1 MDEKRNRFTK
11 SFIAALAVHIA
22 AGILVGIIGW
32 HVAKTPAEVI
42 EITLSSGGGGGHN
55 ENAAIQET
63 PLSMPVSAD
72 DIVEKNKTLPQ
83 KVEQK
88 KEHTLEKQAQPAANK
103 NAVKAEGRGS
113 GQGSGK
119 GSGEGAGAGSGK
131 GEGKGNG
138 IGDGIGEGTPV
149 TPPRLLKMQ
158 KPKYPPEA
166 RRDEIEGI
174 AYIKIIVNASGQV
187 VSSMIVQSSG
197 NSFLD
202 NAALQAV
209 YNWQF
214 SPAKNTNGIP
224 VACYITVPVNFNL
237 GS

>member
-11 SFIAALAVHIA
+11 GFIAALAVHIA

-42 EITLSSGGGGGHN
+42 EITLSGGGGGGHN

-103 NAVKAEGRGS
+103 NAVKAEGSGS

-119 GSGEGAGAGSGK
+119 GSGEGAGAGSG
-131 GEGKGNG
+131 
-138 IGDGIGEGTPV
+138 IGDGTGEGRPV

-166 RRDEIEGI
+166 RRNEIEGI
-174 AYIKIIVNASGQV
+174 AYIKIMVNASGQV
-187 VSSMIVQSSG
+187 VNSMIVQSSG

-224 VACYITVPVNFNL
+224 VAGYITVPVNFNL